1 MVSIPLKQL
10 KQVTFRGNI
19 TIQFNEVV
27 FVVFFLSVNM
37 QKRIP
42 PDKTQYFLQEVA
54 GCKQKPAKYM
64 AFLKHKQFHL
74 K

>member
-19 TIQFNEVV
+19 TIHFNEVV
-27 FVVFFLSVNM
+27 FVVSLRVNM

-54 GCKQKPAKYM
+54 GCKQKPANYM